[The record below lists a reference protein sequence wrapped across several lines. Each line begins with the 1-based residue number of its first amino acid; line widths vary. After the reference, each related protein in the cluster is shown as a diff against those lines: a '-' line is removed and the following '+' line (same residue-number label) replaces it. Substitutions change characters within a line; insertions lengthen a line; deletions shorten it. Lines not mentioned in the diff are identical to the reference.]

1 MFSCYYVISGGAIM
15 KNVPC
20 RYCETRVLGCHDRCE
35 KYLEYKREREQIIKA
50 RSEELDA
57 SGHVV
62 DVLRKQKKRRRR
74 K

>member
-1 MFSCYYVISGGAIM
+1 M

-20 RYCETRVLGCHDRCE
+20 RYCETRVLGCHNRCE
-35 KYLEYKREREQIIKA
+35 KYLEYKREREQIIEA
-50 RSEELDA
+50 RANEMNA

-62 DVLRKQKKRRRR
+62 DVLRKQKNRRRR